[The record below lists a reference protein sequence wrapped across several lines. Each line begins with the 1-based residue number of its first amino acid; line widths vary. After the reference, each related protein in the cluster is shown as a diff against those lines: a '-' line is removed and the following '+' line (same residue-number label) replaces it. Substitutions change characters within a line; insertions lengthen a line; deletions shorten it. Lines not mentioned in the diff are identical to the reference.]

1 MPVDY
6 DTFRTKSWAERV
18 TFFNAISAKE
28 KAELVR
34 THISRWIAAH
44 RKDLT
49 PAQIEMTDEWLAFIK
64 PASFEL
70 PRTEESMTLLRAL
83 EARTAAL
90 FSREQMR
97 EALTMHW
104 DPPRERARQ

>member
-6 DTFRTKSWAERV
+6 DRFRTKPWAERV
-18 TFFNAISAKE
+18 TLFNAISAEE

-34 THISRWIAAH
+34 THISRWVAAH
-44 RKDLT
+44 RQDLT
-49 PAQIEMTDEWLAFIK
+49 PAQLEVADEWMTFVK
-64 PASFEL
+64 PDSYVFPKSEK
-70 PRTEESMTLLRAL
+70 SMSLLKAL
-83 EARTAAL
+83 EARTAVL

-104 DPPRERARQ
+104 DQSSQLPRQ